1 MNYELYHHGIKGM
14 KWGVRR
20 TPEQLGRM
28 KNTVDSANNIVRN
41 TGKIST
47 SVGNMKSH
55 KEAEKDVSKMSDEE
69 LKAAVKRMNMEQQ
82 YRDLKSKQ
90 TTSGQ
95 TYVRETLEIAG
106 SALAITSSAIGI
118 AVAIKQLK
126 GG

>member
-1 MNYELYHHGIKGM
+1 MTYELYHHGIKGM

-28 KNTVDSANNIVRN
+28 KNTVDNASNIVRN
-41 TGKIST
+41 TSKISN
-47 SVGNMKSH
+47 SVGNMKTH
-55 KEAEKDVSKMSDEE
+55 KEADKDISEMSDEE

-82 YRDLKSKQ
+82 YRDLKAKQ